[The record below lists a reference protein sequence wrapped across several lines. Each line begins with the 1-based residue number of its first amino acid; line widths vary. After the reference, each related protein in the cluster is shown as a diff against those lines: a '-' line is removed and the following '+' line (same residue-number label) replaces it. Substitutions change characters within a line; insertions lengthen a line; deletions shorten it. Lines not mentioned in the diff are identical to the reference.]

1 MSRKS
6 QGALQLSVLKG
17 THRAPPKSKK
27 RCSLLTVV
35 IVKEGMGVLGAI
47 VSEQKPG
54 EAAERLYHQ
63 EPQALP
69 RSAGEGLSWAGD
81 VGNCA

>member
-1 MSRKS
+1 
-6 QGALQLSVLKG
+6 
-17 THRAPPKSKK
+17 
-27 RCSLLTVV
+27 
-35 IVKEGMGVLGAI
+35 MGVLGAI